1 MCFFGNDRLW
11 GQVGQKLPSITSISE
26 FGDSKFGVL
35 FRAEQKDNQGLWRA
49 KSSKCDIGAC
59 LGVVSL
65 GSVESGDSL

>member
-1 MCFFGNDRLW
+1 M
-11 GQVGQKLPSITSISE
+11 GQKLPSITNISE
-26 FGDSKFGVL
+26 FGVSKFGVL

-49 KSSKCDIGAC
+49 KNSKCDVGVS